1 MFRPFAVTIA
11 LPGTISS
18 DATFFFEAPCDLTLR
33 AVTAAANNA
42 ATSTTINVGTAADPD
57 GYLDAKAIGQSDD
70 PSIFDL
76 DDFNGALVSD
86 QGNDYPHIT
95 KNTAIAVNLD
105 VGDGT
110 DPVDPCIV
118 LWFEE
123 G

>member
-1 MFRPFAVTIA
+1 M
-11 LPGTISS
+11 PGTITS

-33 AVTAAANNA
+33 AVTACANNA
-42 ATSTTINVGTAADPD
+42 STAKVNVGTAADPD
-57 GYLDAKAIGQSDD
+57 GYLDAEDFGDSDN

-76 DDFNGALVSD
+76 DDFDGDLVSD

-95 KNTAIAVNLD
+95 KNTAIAVNID
-105 VGDGT
+105 VDGST
-110 DPVDPCIV
+110 DPVDPCIT